1 MPIPRAHRSR
11 TDGCSELRLEVG
23 VRLSKLVL
31 SGFKSF
37 ADHTEFRF
45 DEPIIGIVG
54 PNGCGK
60 SNVVDAIKWVLG
72 ERSAKSLRGSAMVD
86 VIFAGSAVRKP
97 MGCASV
103 ALVFENPV
111 VAART
116 ASGKEA
122 PETDPAA
129 CIEDPEFSDE
139 RIVRRE
145 EVAHRALPVDTDEV
159 EVTRRLYSDG
169 RSEYLVNGRK
179 VRLRDIKELFMD
191 TGIGTDAY
199 SIIEQGKV
207 AALLEANPAERRGIL
222 EEAAGVA
229 KFRSRKD
236 EAARKLELAEKNLV
250 VLREQLSGSERRLR
264 IVRSQAE
271 KARKFTELDSRRRA
285 LRSALT
291 SDLYYE
297 QRTRQGELEQA
308 VVDAE
313 SARMG
318 LVQQLEEAEH
328 AKRLRETERDS
339 VMHRQQAAERE
350 RLEAAAAVMQAQQRA
365 GFSEQSLAETRA
377 ALDQDATAIGALE
390 LAVAKH
396 AEHLAALVDAVA
408 KATEAVAAAEEAHT
422 ASGEAR
428 AARGAEASEARD
440 ADLRW
445 REEHLTLE
453 REQSRLAARRH
464 AVEERLRSI
473 AAERDRLS
481 AKASAQAQ
489 DLEVQRAA
497 RESVDARRREA
508 STLAE
513 RVAAEVAAE
522 LKSVEAYGEEG
533 VSISERTTSLRESRV
548 RDASRQ
554 TVLEEMEAAREGL
567 GGAVRKVLAQLDEHP
582 GVRGALGDFIS
593 TDRTHA
599 VAVEAAIGMRL
610 EWLVVEGPLG
620 AGSTL
625 ASAMLLDG
633 RVTFAPEAMSGQMTP
648 AARSACDGATAL
660 ASFVKASGGA
670 QRIVD
675 LLLADTWLV
684 EDLDSALRLADGA
697 LAGATLV
704 TRTGEVIGAQGA
716 ITVGKLTGGS
726 GGSVSRRAELA
737 DLSASIALI
746 DERLAEL
753 DVDASRIAALGDA
766 ARDRHRER
774 DQALQAA
781 RRTVI
786 ESDFQAERVEQFIT
800 RIERERAAL
809 AMELAEVDRRGHSAT
824 EEESQIKAR
833 VAASDEGLA
842 EASAKAIEARDA
854 ATAAQ
859 TALEAAQESF
869 SAVRVALGEATS
881 RAEAARREVAM
892 TESALQESRR
902 QRTTAE
908 DHLRRRETH
917 VETLEEAIAEA
928 RSFAQKAQQQ
938 HDAIACGIAGLAQEL
953 STAVVAN
960 DAAGET
966 LRTLRERASET
977 ERAWSEAELAR
988 RESAMRLETLIA
1000 QAREELGVE
1009 LETLW
1014 TAHLAERES
1023 GSFVLADRTSAS
1035 LEADQLREE
1044 IKALGNVNLDAL
1056 TELAELETRTQDL
1069 ANQLTDID
1077 AAKEHLTRLVG
1088 ELDVLSRSRFEE
1100 TFNAVRENFGGT
1112 NGMFRRLFGGGS
1124 ADMYLLPLEDGT
1136 IDWLESG
1143 IEIRAKPPGKEPRI
1157 IAQLSGGEK
1166 SMTTVALLLAI
1177 FKSKPAPFC
1186 ILDEVDAALD
1196 EANVERF
1203 CNSLS
1208 LFLAESHFIVI
1219 THHKRTMQACHRL
1232 HGVTMPQRGVSKRVS
1247 VRFEEVGAG
1256 GKIAASAVE
1265 KAEQES
1271 QAVTTL

>member
-1 MPIPRAHRSR
+1 M
-11 TDGCSELRLEVG
+11 
-23 VRLSKLVL
+23 RLSKLVL

-103 ALVFENPV
+103 SLVFENPV
-111 VAART
+111 ITDERTETHEVA
-116 ASGKEA
+116 EH
-122 PETDPAA
+122 DPAA
-129 CIEDPEFSDE
+129 CIEDPENNDE

-145 EVAHRALPVDTDEV
+145 DVAHRALPVDTDEV

-207 AALLEANPAERRGIL
+207 AALLEANPAERRSIL

-229 KFRSRKD
+229 KFRARKD
-236 EAARKLELAEKNLV
+236 EAARKLDLAEKNLV
-250 VLREQLSGSERRLR
+250 VLREQLSGAERRLR
-264 IVRSQAE
+264 IVRGQAE
-271 KARKFTELDSRRRA
+271 KAKKFTELDSRRRA

-297 QRTRQGELEQA
+297 QRTRHGSLEEA
-308 VVDAE
+308 VVAAE
-313 SARMG
+313 AGRAG
-318 LVQQLEEAEH
+318 LVEQLEEAEH
-328 AKRLRETERDS
+328 AKRLRESERDT
-339 VMHRQQAAERE
+339 VMQRQQQEERE
-350 RLEAAAAVMQAQQRA
+350 RLEAASAVKQAQQRA
-365 GFSEQSLAETRA
+365 EFSEQSLAETRG
-377 ALDQDATAIGALE
+377 ALEQDAAAIGALD
-390 LAVAKH
+390 LSVAKH
-396 AEHLAALVDAVA
+396 SDHLAELI
-408 KATEAVAAAEEAHT
+408 EAAAQAVDLVARAEETHA
-422 ASGEAR
+422 ASAEAR
-428 AARGAEASEARD
+428 ASRASEASASRD

-445 REEHLTLE
+445 REEHLALE

-464 AVEERLRSI
+464 AVDERLRSVVT
-473 AAERDRLS
+473 ERERLFGR
-481 AKASAQAQ
+481 QTVLHQ
-489 DLEVQRAA
+489 DLAAQQSTRAA
-497 RESVDARRREA
+497 VIARREEA
-508 STLAE
+508 NTLAE
-513 RVAAEVAAE
+513 SIAAEVAEELRTAE
-522 LKSVEAYGEEG
+522 GYGEEG
-533 VSISERTTSLRESRV
+533 LSISHRITELREMRT
-548 RDASRQ
+548 RDDSRQ
-554 TVLEEMEAAREGL
+554 VLLEEMEASREGL
-567 GGAVRKVLAQLDEHP
+567 GGAVRKVLSSASEFP

-599 VAVEAAIGMRL
+599 VAVEAALGAWL
-610 EWLVVEGPLG
+610 EWLVVEGSITEGTSLQ
-620 AGSTL
+620 AART
-625 ASAMLLDG
+625 LDG
-633 RVTFAPEAMSGQMTP
+633 RVTLAADPLAPRQSPIQR
-648 AARSACDGATAL
+648 AATDQARHL
-660 ASFVKASGGA
+660 REFVRASGPG
-670 QRIVD
+670 QKVVD
-675 LLLADTWLV
+675 LLLEDTWLAD
-684 EDLDSALRLADGA
+684 DLETALRLASGSH
-697 LAGATLV
+697 AGATIV
-704 TRTGEVIGAQGA
+704 TPSGDVVGPLGSVS
-716 ITVGKLTGGS
+716 VGKMTAGA

-737 DLSASIALI
+737 ELAASIESLNA
-746 DERLAEL
+746 RLGDL
-753 DVDASRIAALGDA
+753 DADLSRIAALGEA
-766 ARDRHRER
+766 ARGRHRER

-786 ESDFQAERVEQFIT
+786 ESDFQHDRTEQFIT
-800 RIERERAAL
+800 RIERECASVAHEVSEVERRANA
-809 AMELAEVDRRGHSAT
+809 AT
-824 EEESQIKAR
+824 EEQTLINTRIGSSEEAL
-833 VAASDEGLA
+833 AAATRNA
-842 EASAKAIEARDA
+842 ETARDA
-854 ATAAQ
+854 AVAAQ
-859 TALEAAQESF
+859 MALDLSQEAL
-869 SAVRVALGEATS
+869 SAARVALGEVTS
-881 RAEAARREVAM
+881 RLDAARREVSL
-892 TESALQESRR
+892 TESALNEARR

-908 DHLRRRETH
+908 DHLRRREAH

-928 RSFAQKAQQQ
+928 RAAAQRAQQK
-938 HDAIACGIAGLAQEL
+938 HDAIAVGIAGLAQEL
-953 STAVVAN
+953 SEAVVAN
-960 DAAGET
+960 DTAGET
-966 LRTLRERASET
+966 LRTLREAATNT

-988 RESAMRLETLIA
+988 RESSMRIEALVA

-1009 LETLW
+1009 LEHLW
-1014 TAHLAERES
+1014 TAHIAERES
-1023 GSFVLADRTSAS
+1023 GAFVLADRTSAS
-1035 LEADQLREE
+1035 LEAEQLREE

-1056 TELAELETRTQDL
+1056 TELVDLETRTQDL
-1069 ANQLTDID
+1069 ASQLTDID
-1077 AAKEHLTRLVG
+1077 AAKAHLETLVT
-1088 ELDVLSRSRFEE
+1088 ELDVMSRTRFEE

-1112 NGMFRRLFGGGS
+1112 NGMFRRMFGGGS

-1136 IDWLESG
+1136 VDWLESG

-1208 LFLAESHFIVI
+1208 LFLDKSHFIVI

-1247 VRFEEVGAG
+1247 VRFEDVGHG
-1256 GKIAASAVE
+1256 GKIAASVVDNAP
-1265 KAEQES
+1265 QES
-1271 QAVTTL
+1271 EPVTTS